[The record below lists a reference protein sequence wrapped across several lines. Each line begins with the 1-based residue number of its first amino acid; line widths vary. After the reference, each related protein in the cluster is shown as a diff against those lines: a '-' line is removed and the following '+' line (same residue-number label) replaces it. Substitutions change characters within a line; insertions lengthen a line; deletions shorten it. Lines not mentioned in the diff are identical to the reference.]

1 MTRLTILLLLAFPG
15 IARAQVT
22 LTDLQQRRVDSAAN
36 AVLTS
41 TGAPGAAIAIVRDGR
56 IVYEHAYGR
65 GRIEPDVPA
74 APSMRYA
81 IGSVSKQFT
90 ATAVLLLAEEGKL
103 SLDDRVAKWFPNL
116 TRANDV
122 TPRQL
127 LSMTSGYQDYWPHDY
142 VFTDMLQPTSP
153 SVILDRWARK
163 PLDFAPGAKWQY
175 SNTNYVIAGQIVER
189 ITGMPIVDF
198 LRRRIF
204 TPLGMTSVV
213 DFDAGPLGPTDAGAY
228 LRYGLGPLRP
238 APKEGKGWLGGAGE
252 LAMTAHDLALWD
264 ISVIDQKILKP
275 ASYRLLES
283 DVPLSSGVATQYGL
297 GVSVAAPGG
306 RRRIEHNGAVS
317 GYLTWDQVFPDDRTA
332 VVVFS
337 NIYPG
342 AAAPD
347 GQIGNAIAG
356 ILFDVDDRDAAAAT
370 GRAKQIFAGLQKG
383 TVERSLF
390 SANANAF
397 FTAEALRDFST
408 SLGALGQPSRFD
420 LRGKALRG
428 GMTLWYFGVA
438 LGSREVE
445 VSMFVLPDG
454 KIEQYLVQPR

>member
-1 MTRLTILLLLAFPG
+1 
-15 IARAQVT
+15 
-22 LTDLQQRRVDSAAN
+22 
-36 AVLTS
+36 
-41 TGAPGAAIAIVRDGR
+41 
-56 IVYEHAYGR
+56 
-65 GRIEPDVPA
+65 
-74 APSMRYA
+74 
-81 IGSVSKQFT
+81 
-90 ATAVLLLAEEGKL
+90 
-103 SLDDRVAKWFPNL
+103 
-116 TRANDV
+116 
-122 TPRQL
+122 
-127 LSMTSGYQDYWPHDY
+127 
-142 VFTDMLQPTSP
+142 
-153 SVILDRWARK
+153 
-163 PLDFAPGAKWQY
+163 
-175 SNTNYVIAGQIVER
+175 
-189 ITGMPIVDF
+189 
-198 LRRRIF
+198 
-204 TPLGMTSVV
+204 
-213 DFDAGPLGPTDAGAY
+213 
-228 LRYGLGPLRP
+228 
-238 APKEGKGWLGGAGE
+238 
-252 LAMTAHDLALWD
+252 MTAHDLALWD

-356 ILFDVDDRDAAAAT
+356 ILFEVDDRDAAAAT

-408 SLGALGQPSRFD
+408 SLGALGEPSRFD

>member
-1 MTRLTILLLLAFPG
+1 MARLTTLIFLSFPA
-15 IARAQVT
+15 IAAAQAP
-22 LTDLQQRRVDSAAN
+22 LTDVQRHRVDSAAT
-36 AVLTS
+36 AVLKS
-41 TGAPGAAIAIVRDGR
+41 TGAPGAAIAIVQGGR

-74 APSMRYA
+74 SPSMRYG

-103 SLDDRVAKWFPNL
+103 SLDDKVAKWFPNL
-116 TRANDV
+116 TRANEV
-122 TPRQL
+122 TLRQL

-142 VFTDMLQPTSP
+142 VFTDMLKPTSP

-175 SNTNYVIAGQIVER
+175 SNTNYVIAGQIVEG
-189 ITGMPIVDF
+189 ITGMPIVEF

-204 TPLGMTSVV
+204 TSLGMTSVV
-213 DFDAGPLGPTDAGAY
+213 DYDAGPLGPTDAGAY

-252 LAMTAHDLALWD
+252 LGMTAHDLALWD

-275 ASYRLLES
+275 ASYRLMES

-297 GVSVAAPGG
+297 GVSVTAPGG
-306 RRRIEHNGAVS
+306 RRRIAHSGAVS
-317 GYLTWDQVFPDDRTA
+317 GYLTSDQIFPDDRAA
-332 VVVFS
+332 VVVFC

-347 GQIGNAIAG
+347 AQIGDAIAS

-370 GRAKQIFAGLQKG
+370 RQAKQIFAGLEKG
-383 TVERSLF
+383 TIDRSLC

-397 FTAEALRDFST
+397 FTAAVLRDFSAGLGP
-408 SLGALGQPSRFD
+408 LGAPSKFD
-420 LRGKALRG
+420 FTGKALRG
-428 GMTLWYFGVA
+428 GMTLWYFGVE
-438 LGSREVE
+438 LGSRAAD

>member
-22 LTDLQQRRVDSAAN
+22 LTDLQQRRIDSAAN

-122 TPRQL
+122 TLRQL

-306 RRRIEHNGAVS
+306 RRRIEHTGAVS
-317 GYLTWDQVFPDDRTA
+317 GYLTWDQVFPDDRKA

-370 GRAKQIFAGLQKG
+370 GRAKQIFAGLRKG

-408 SLGALGQPSRFD
+408 SLGALGEPSRFD
-420 LRGKALRG
+420 LTGKALRG

>member
-1 MTRLTILLLLAFPG
+1 MMRLTLIAFVAFPG
-15 IARAQVT
+15 IAAAQGT
-22 LTDLQQRRVDSAAN
+22 LTDLQRHRIDSAAN
-36 AVLTS
+36 AVLES
-41 TGAPGAAIAIVRDGR
+41 TGAPGAAIAIVQGGR

-74 APSMRYA
+74 SPSMRYA
-81 IGSVSKQFT
+81 VGSVSKQFT

-103 SLDDRVAKWFPNL
+103 SLDDKVAKWFPNL
-116 TRANDV
+116 TRANDI
-122 TPRQL
+122 TLRQL

-142 VFTDMLQPTSP
+142 VFTDMLRPTSP
-153 SVILDRWARK
+153 SAILDRWARK
-163 PLDFAPGAKWQY
+163 PLDFTPGTKWQY
-175 SNTNYVIAGQIVER
+175 SNTNFVIAGQIVER

-213 DFDAGPLGPTDAGAY
+213 DFDAGPLPPTDAGAY

-283 DVPLSSGVATQYGL
+283 DVPLSNGVATGYGL
-297 GVSVAAPGG
+297 GVSVTAPDG
-306 RRRIEHNGAVS
+306 RRRIAHNGAVS
-317 GYLTWDQVFPDDRTA
+317 GYLTSDQIFPDDRTA
-332 VVVFS
+332 VVVFA
-337 NIYPG
+337 NVYPG

-347 GQIGNAIAG
+347 AQIGDAITG
-356 ILFDVDDRDAAAAT
+356 ILFDVDDRDAAAA
-370 GRAKQIFAGLQKG
+370 RSQAKQIFAALEKG
-383 TVERSLF
+383 TIDRSLF

-397 FTAEALRDFST
+397 FTAQVLQDFST
-408 SLGALGQPSRFD
+408 SLGPLGEPSRFE
-420 LRGKALRG
+420 LTGKALRG
-428 GMTLWYFGVA
+428 GMTLWYFDVE
-438 LGSREVE
+438 LGSRAVE

>member
-1 MTRLTILLLLAFPG
+1 MTRLTLLLLLFFPG
-15 IARAQVT
+15 IAAAQVT
-22 LTDLQQRRVDSAAN
+22 LTDVQRHRIDSAAN
-36 AVLTS
+36 AVLKS
-41 TGAPGAAIAIVRDGR
+41 TGAPGATIAIVRDGR
-56 IVYEHAYGR
+56 IAYEHSYGR
-65 GRIEPDVPA
+65 GRIDPDVPA
-74 APSMRYA
+74 SPSMRYA
-81 IGSVSKQFT
+81 VGSVSKQFT

-103 SLDDRVAKWFPNL
+103 SLDDKVAKWFPNL

-122 TPRQL
+122 MLRQL

-142 VFTDMLQPTSP
+142 VFTDMLKPTSP

-163 PLDFAPGAKWQY
+163 PLDFAPGTKWQY

-228 LRYGLGPLRP
+228 LRNGLGPLRP

-264 ISVIDQKILKP
+264 ISVIDQKVLKP
-275 ASYRLLES
+275 ASYSLLES
-283 DVPLSSGVATQYGL
+283 DVPLSNGVATQYGL
-297 GVSVAAPGG
+297 GVSVAARGG
-306 RRRIEHNGAVS
+306 RRRIEHGGAVS
-317 GYLTWDQVFPDDRTA
+317 GYLTSDQVFPDDRTA

-347 GQIGNAIAG
+347 AQIGNAIAG
-356 ILFDVDDRDAAAAT
+356 ILFEVDDRDAAAAT
-370 GRAKQIFAGLQKG
+370 GQAKQIFAGLEKG
-383 TVERSLF
+383 TVDRSLF

-397 FTAEALRDFST
+397 FTAEVLRDFST
-408 SLGALGQPSRFD
+408 SLAPLGEPSKFD
-420 LRGKALRG
+420 FAGKALRG
-428 GMTLWYFGVA
+428 GMTLWYFGVE
-438 LGSREVE
+438 LGSRAMQ

>member
-22 LTDLQQRRVDSAAN
+22 LTDLQQRRIDSAAN

-90 ATAVLLLAEEGKL
+90 ATAVLLLAEDGKL

-122 TPRQL
+122 TLRQL

-317 GYLTWDQVFPDDRTA
+317 GYLTSDQVFPDDRTA